1 MTFSISSSV
10 TTTSLNRYTVSSWDH
25 ATDGPGPAYRDFIAS
40 PSIQAVPEPGGILF
54 FVVAIVIGRVGLKWA
69 TVNKAVE
76 QQ

>member
-1 MTFSISSSV
+1 MTFSISSSF